1 MTTDEVNVK
10 LTADGSQFEREI
22 SNAGQKSKEFGKTV
36 ENSADKAADG
46 FNKLKSA
53 IVGLGLVN
61 GLKTTL
67 NLAGELEQ
75 NLGGA
80 KAVFGSYAKDMQ
92 DMAAGA
98 FSKLGLSQS
107 DYLATANKMGA
118 LFKGSGF
125 SAAHSAD
132 MTTAAMQRAADVASI
147 MGLDI
152 GSAMESVAGA
162 AKGNFTMMDNLG
174 VAINDTTLKLYAQ
187 EHGLGKLETTQQKVN
202 AAMQMFLDKTEYA
215 AGNYERENG
224 TFAGAFQTAKA
235 EVENLVAA
243 VGTELLPAAT
253 TIIPIITDV
262 IREVAPVVGDVAG
275 GISLVAQGL
284 KQLDSPIV
292 QTIAYVGLATVAI
305 RKMQLALGGTA
316 SGLILLG
323 TLLSWVIGRLSETEE
338 EEAAV
343 VETSMDG
350 AAVAADSAAE
360 SVDGLTGSIENAEKA
375 ANRLAGFDE
384 ITKLN
389 GGGGSIASKI
399 ATDEDLDRLKNAG
412 EEVANLQSNLNSLET
427 PDVKM
432 PEINFGQIIDEAA
445 KFGGNVLKALF
456 GTEEEKYQAL
466 NELNVIVEKLFGKEW
481 TDKWKSIGSD
491 IYTALNG
498 SGKQSTDALLRLRD
512 YCYEFFDILGIKWT
526 DFWMGVGATIEQAV
540 NAVFNAL
547 KPGEASASVNYDVTE
562 IPFLVENLVLD
573 NLREGMTAEEALKN
587 AEYNVV
593 LGNIEYQSWWDSY
606 ADKFTVADVETWRNN
621 LINAGEIVVDESS
634 LQKPPASA
642 EDVSNITQLSTFMGP
657 PAAIPE
663 VNVHFYIDGEEIYGK
678 NTTKTTNGVY

>member
-10 LTADGSQFEREI
+10 LTADGSQFEREMT
-22 SNAGQKSKEFGKTV
+22 NAGQKSKEFGKTV
-36 ENSADKAADG
+36 EDSTGKAADG
-46 FNKLKSA
+46 FGKLKNA
-53 IVGLGLVN
+53 IVGLGLIN

-125 SAAHSAD
+125 SAAQSAD
-132 MTTAAMQRAADVASI
+132 MTTKAMQRAADVASI
-147 MGLDI
+147 MGVD
-152 GSAMESVAGA
+152 GSAAMESIAGA

-215 AGNYERENG
+215 AGNYEREND

-253 TIIPIITDV
+253 TIIPIVTDV
-262 IREVAPVVGDVAG
+262 IREVAPVVGDVAS
-275 GISLVAQGL
+275 GISWVAQGL
-284 KQLDSPIV
+284 KQLDSPMV
-292 QTIAYVGLATVAI
+292 KTITYVGLATVAI
-305 RKMQLALGGTA
+305 RKMKLALGGTA

-360 SVDGLTGSIENAEKA
+360 SVDGLTGNIENAEKA

-389 GGGGSIASKI
+389 GGGGGSIASKI
-399 ATDEDLDRLKNAG
+399 ATAEDLDRLKTAG
-412 EEVANLQSNLNSLET
+412 EEVAGLQSNLDSLEV
-427 PDVKM
+427 PEVKM
-432 PEINFGQIIDEAA
+432 PDINFGQIVDEAA
-445 KFGGNVLKALF
+445 KFGGNVLSAIF

-481 TDKWKSIGSD
+481 SDKWKNIGSD

-512 YCYEFFDILGIKWT
+512 GVYNLFGKGWT
-526 DFWMGVGATIEQAV
+526 DFWMGVGGAIEQA
-540 NAVFNAL
+540 FNAI
-547 KPGEASASVNYDVTE
+547 KPPGADSSINYDVTQ
-562 IPFLVENLVLD
+562 IPFLVEGLVLD

-593 LGNIEYQSWWDSY
+593 LGNIEYEAWWENYD
-606 ADKFTVADVETWRNN
+606 DKITLDDVETWRNN

-642 EDVSNITQLSTFMGP
+642 EDVSNITQLSNFMGMP
-657 PAAIPE
+657 TATPE
-663 VNVHFYIDGEEIYGK
+663 VNVHFYVDGEEIYGK